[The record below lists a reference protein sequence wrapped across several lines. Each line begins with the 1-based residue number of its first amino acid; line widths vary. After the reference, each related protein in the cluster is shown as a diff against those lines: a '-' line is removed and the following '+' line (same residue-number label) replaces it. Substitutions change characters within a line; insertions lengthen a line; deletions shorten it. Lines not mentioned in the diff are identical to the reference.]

1 MILECHKYIV
11 QNYKPPFKREE
22 KLNESFFVFSEFCPK
37 KKEVFLLLHSLEV
50 FWILL
55 SPVSSIYWKNNNAL
69 SAPGPSIFSFS
80 WLTLSV
86 RCLAYW
92 GNNFAR
98 FFSQFNFWNCF
109 FFSVNHEW
117 NEWSCTEIFPQVML
131 HYISFLLRSSINI
144 WIMKWRGE
152 AILWLNEVNFLFF
165 WVSVQLSLEPEQ
177 ILPRYTFQYIY
188 APFI

>member
-22 KLNESFFVFSEFCPK
+22 KLNESFFGILWILSQE
-37 KKEVFLLLHSLEV
+37 KEVFLLLHSLEV

-86 RCLAYW
+86 RCLANW
-92 GNNFAR
+92 GNICKV
-98 FFSQFNFWNCF
+98 FFSIQFQF
-109 FFSVNHEW
+109 FFFCESW
-117 NEWSCTEIFPQVML
+117 
-131 HYISFLLRSSINI
+131 
-144 WIMKWRGE
+144 MKWM
-152 AILWLNEVNFLFF
+152 ILHRNISPSYATLHFF
-165 WVSVQLSLEPEQ
+165 F
-177 ILPRYTFQYIY
+177 T
-188 APFI
+188 